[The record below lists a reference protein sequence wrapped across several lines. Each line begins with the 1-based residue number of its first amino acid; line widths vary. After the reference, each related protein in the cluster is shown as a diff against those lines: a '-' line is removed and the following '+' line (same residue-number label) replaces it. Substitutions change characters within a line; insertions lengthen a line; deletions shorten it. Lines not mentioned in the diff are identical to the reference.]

1 MVLGREWVDDRDPQG
16 ADAVDVGLDDV
27 ELARFDEAAANAAV
41 EFADLLRRGIA
52 KLVRNVAEHHDVAL
66 RLV

>member
-27 ELARFDEAAANAAV
+27 ELARFDQLP
-41 EFADLLRRGIA
+41 ADLTIELA
-52 KLVRNVAEHHDVAL
+52 DL
-66 RLV
+66 